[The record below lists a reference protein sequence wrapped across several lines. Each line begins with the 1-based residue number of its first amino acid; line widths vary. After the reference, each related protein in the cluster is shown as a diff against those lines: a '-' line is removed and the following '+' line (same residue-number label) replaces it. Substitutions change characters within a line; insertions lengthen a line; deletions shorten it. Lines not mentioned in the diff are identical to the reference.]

1 MATPNPKFAVK
12 SGLALIIP
20 TRNRPDLLRRLL
32 ANLEEVS
39 LKPDVIIIVDSSD
52 PGKNSELKSEFINI
66 HQVMTEYKSAAIQRN
81 IGLDFLDNY
90 KKAEDIRFISFLD
103 DDVMVPNDYFD
114 LALRGLTQTKDCVGL
129 SGIAKTSE
137 DTRTKIR
144 RNWLTDWIGI
154 TGNPG
159 ALTCAAINISP
170 IGLTTKSEVDWLI
183 GCSTW
188 KSIIF
193 QNVRFEPDFYG
204 QSIFEDVIISARARK
219 LGKLI
224 CDPSIVL
231 QHDLATEGRPIARD
245 HYLNWVKNRFRIF
258 SYDVPNLSKY
268 KFWVLTLS
276 LIANSALLAPFST
289 RNRNKFVGLAL
300 GAKQLVTPRL
310 HQ

>member
-1 MATPNPKFAVK
+1 MAIPNPEFAVK

-32 ANLEEVS
+32 ANLEELS

-52 PGKNSELKSEFINI
+52 AGKNFELKSEFINI
-66 HQVMTEYKSAAIQRN
+66 HQIMTGYKSAAIQRN
-81 IGLDFLDNY
+81 IGLDHLDKYN
-90 KKAEDIRFISFLD
+90 KAEDIRFISFLD

-114 LALRGLTQTKDCVGL
+114 LVLRGITQTNDCVGL
-129 SGIAKTSE
+129 SGIATTSE
-137 DTRTKIR
+137 DAKTRIR
-144 RNWLTDWIGI
+144 RNRLTDWIGI

-159 ALTCAAINISP
+159 ALTGAAINISP
-170 IGLTTKSEVDWLI
+170 FGLTIKSEVDWLI

-188 KSIIF
+188 KAMIF
-193 QNVRFEPDFYG
+193 QNLRFEHDFFG
-204 QSIFEDVIISARARK
+204 QSIFEDVIISVRARK

-268 KFWVLTLS
+268 KFWFLILS

-289 RNRNKFVGLAL
+289 RDRDKFVGLAL
-300 GAKQLVTPRL
+300 GAKQLMAQRL

>member
-1 MATPNPKFAVK
+1 MAIPNPEFAVK

-32 ANLEEVS
+32 ANLEELS

-52 PGKNSELKSEFINI
+52 AGKNFELKSEFINI
-66 HQVMTEYKSAAIQRN
+66 HQIMTGYKSAAIQRN
-81 IGLDFLDNY
+81 IGLDHLDNY
-90 KKAEDIRFISFLD
+90 NKAEDIRFISFLD

-114 LALRGLTQTKDCVGL
+114 LVLRGITQTNDCVGL
-129 SGIAKTSE
+129 SGIATTSE
-137 DTRTKIR
+137 DAKTRIR
-144 RNWLTDWIGI
+144 RNRLTDWIGI

-159 ALTCAAINISP
+159 ALTGAAINISP
-170 IGLTTKSEVDWLI
+170 FGLTIKSEVDWLI

-188 KSIIF
+188 KAMIF
-193 QNVRFEPDFYG
+193 QNLRFEHDFFG
-204 QSIFEDVIISARARK
+204 QSIFEDVIISVRARK

-268 KFWVLTLS
+268 KFWFLILS

-289 RNRNKFVGLAL
+289 RDRDKFVGLAL
-300 GAKQLVTPRL
+300 GAKQLMAQRL